1 MVNFKELLSRD
12 EYHFLKENEHLQNRI
27 ILLTLGGSHAYG
39 TNNENSD
46 IDIRGCALERPSD
59 LIGFSKF
66 EEVIDLNTDTVIYSF
81 NKLVRLLINCNP
93 NTIEMLGCKPEHY
106 LFLSKEGKSLLQNSK
121 LFLSKKCINSFGGY
135 AYQQLNRLNSALAR
149 DRLSQTDKENHIL
162 NSLKSAMLSFEERYT
177 KFEPGSIVLNIG
189 KSKKANLDS
198 EIFVDINLENYPLR
212 DFAGILNE
220 MQNILKTYGKLNHR
234 NKKKSEEDLDKH
246 AMHLIRLYLMAI
258 DILEREEI
266 VTYREK
272 DRELLLDIRNGK
284 FRRSDGTYD
293 DSFFEMMEEYKE
305 RFDYAAKNT
314 SLPIEPDM
322 KRIEE
327 FVMDINIRIIKERSN
342 QQ

>member
-106 LFLSKEGKSLLQNSK
+106 LFLSKEGKFLLQNSK

-220 MQNILKTYGKLNHR
+220 MQNILKTYGKLNYR
-234 NKKKSEEDLDKH
+234 NKKKSEEGLDKH

-266 VTYREK
+266 VTYREE

-327 FVMDINIRIIKERSN
+327 FVMDVNIRIIKGVY
-342 QQ
+342 